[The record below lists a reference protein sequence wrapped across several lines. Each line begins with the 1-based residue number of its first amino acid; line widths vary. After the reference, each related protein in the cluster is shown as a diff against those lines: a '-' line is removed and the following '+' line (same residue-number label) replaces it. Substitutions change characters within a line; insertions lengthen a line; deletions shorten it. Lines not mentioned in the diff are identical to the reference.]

1 MQLNTTPLSQ
11 IELRS
16 PVLADGSY
24 HAKIVKKEVRPNTAK
39 TGNNLFLEFQ
49 VVDPILTK
57 LDGSQV
63 ENSGNATYTRFV
75 SLVPTAKYDPNKA
88 LKELALALK
97 LPADKENFELEDIQG
112 YVIVKMKYRPAE
124 GQYQESNDI
133 AGFLPVEDTFSPA
146 L

>member
-24 HAKIVKKEVRPNTAK
+24 QAKIVKKEVRPNTAK

-57 LDGSQV
+57 HDGSQV
-63 ENSGNATYTRFV
+63 ENSGNATYTRFA

-97 LPADKENFELEDIQG
+97 LPADKENFEFEDIQG